1 MEFSRQEYWSGLPFP
16 FPGDLP
22 NPGIEPLSLTLQ
34 ADTLPSEPHGKHSK
48 VQRRQGIEWN
58 QSNQSLWFFN
68 REVSFEEKCNFVH
81 YYHPS
86 PPKWN
91 WWNKFS
97 LISLF
102 LILFV
107 YTISEDSKI
116 FLSFY
121 QVTYKLYWARNTCV
135 KQHRY
140 SPSFI
145 ILFLEFFISSFKDL
159 YFWRGLCLKFANV
172 KTFSVG
178 LYLEECIEIISSKK
192 AFAYIVYPFFNCQE
206 SNVTY
211 LLNLK
216 GCVVRR
222 TTSSYRLCF
231 PYSLPHPF
239 GSLYTVTSSL
249 PASEPMSVPFTRW
262 LKISTCLAVLV
273 TN

>member
-34 ADTLPSEPHGKHSK
+34 ADTLPSEPPGKHSK
-48 VQRRQGIEWN
+48 VQRRQEIEWN

-68 REVSFEEKCNFVH
+68 REISFEEKCNFVH

-91 WWNKFS
+91 WYKGNKFS

-102 LILFV
+102 LILFM

-116 FLSFY
+116 FLSCY
-121 QVTYKLYWARNTCV
+121 QVTYKLYWAGNTCI

-145 ILFLEFFISSFKDL
+145 ILFLEFFISSFK
-159 YFWRGLCLKFANV
+159 GLLF
-172 KTFSVG
+172 
-178 LYLEECIEIISSKK
+178 LEG
-192 AFAYIVYPFFNCQE
+192 IVPKVCQCQDFLCR
-206 SNVTY
+206 S
-211 LLNLK
+211 LF
-216 GCVVRR
+216 RR
-222 TTSSYRLCF
+222 M
-231 PYSLPHPF
+231 H
-239 GSLYTVTSSL
+239 
-249 PASEPMSVPFTRW
+249 W
-262 LKISTCLAVLV
+262 
-273 TN
+273 NN